1 MAREVDVRRVTAGG
15 LAPERE
21 RELVRQAE
29 HVSAALPGE
38 HEVRVERLDAVTGNP
53 AVISSVGAPAEQ
65 GRFVERALEH
75 VQTIDRAFGLAAAT
89 TPELRADPEVQRT
102 SDGARVVS
110 LQQLYKGLPIYD
122 GTRTVVF
129 GPTGAIEATLGAPFG
144 VTEAERA
151 TPTLSAAEAVLAAAR
166 HVARPEDQDAGVD
179 QFGQPLGGPGIELGD
194 WEPRVVAAF
203 GDEPTRPTVF
213 EPGPFADAITASL
226 IWFAVEGRLRLAWEV
241 QLALPEEAGRY
252 RTLVD
257 AETGEIL
264 LSVQQIATMA
274 ARGNV
279 YRFDPGKEPRR
290 VTELPVS
297 IADYGVAGRV
307 PADPWVEGDSTVGNS
322 VAVQIDETGRTFR
335 AAAAGGT
342 VSFDPPAES
351 DEQKLL
357 NLFFFD
363 ALLHDVFYALG
374 FTEREGNFQRDN
386 FGRGGAGNDRV
397 DARVY
402 PEPVWGTAN
411 MSTPA
416 EGTSPVMK
424 MGLVRSTG
432 RHTAVDSSVVFHEYT
447 HGVTNRLVGGRTNTR
462 SLEAQQSRGM
472 GEGWSDYVACTLN
485 ASTVVGAWVVD
496 RAGGIRSHPYDDDYP
511 RTFADIAGF
520 TDEHDVGEV
529 WAATLLALN
538 RQLGVQLV
546 LQLVVDAL
554 KLTPA
559 NPSFLDARDAIFLAL
574 RNAKTAGRLDEQ
586 QHADAYAGAW
596 RVFAR
601 FGMGPAARTTG
612 AFLSGIV
619 ADFNLPADVPAAPA
633 PKPSPPEPT
642 PEPVPEGTVE
652 VASHV
657 LVPIPDG
664 DPNGVGQR
672 LHVDAAGQIKRL
684 EVAVD
689 IEHTYVGDLRIVL
702 FAPGGRR
709 VLLRDRQGAA
719 GQNLVQTYS
728 SDKHAGL
735 RALAGMPAA
744 GDWTLWIADLTRDD
758 VGSLRR
764 WSLRLQLA

>member
-1 MAREVDVRRVTAGG
+1 MAREVDVRRITPAGAG
-15 LAPERE
+15 PERE
-21 RELVRQAE
+21 RELALEAE
-29 HVSAALPGE
+29 HVSAALPGD
-38 HEVRVERLDAVTGNP
+38 HEVRVERLDPATGNP
-53 AVISSVGAPAEQ
+53 AVVASVGAPAER
-65 GRFVERALEH
+65 GRYVERALEH
-75 VQTIDRAFGLAAAT
+75 VQTIDRAFGLVAAT
-89 TPELRADPEVQRT
+89 TPELRADPEVQQT
-102 SDGARVVS
+102 SDGARAVS

-129 GPTGAIEATLGAPFG
+129 GPTGAIESTLGGSVSF
-144 VTEAERA
+144 TNAERA

-166 HVARPEDQDAGVD
+166 HLAQPEDPGVD
-179 QFGQPLGGPGIELGD
+179 QFGQPLGQAGLDLGD
-194 WEPRVVAAF
+194 WEPRVIAAF

-213 EPGPFADAITASL
+213 ERGPFADEIRASL
-226 IWFAVEGRLRLAWEV
+226 IWLAVGPNLRLAWEV
-241 QLALPEEAGRY
+241 QLALPGYAGQY

-264 LSVQQIATMA
+264 LSVQQIATIA

-279 YRFDPGKEPRR
+279 YRSDPGKEPRR
-290 VTELPVS
+290 ISEFPVS
-297 IADYGVAGRV
+297 IEDYGVAGSA

-322 VAVQIDETGRTFR
+322 VAAQIDETGRTFR
-335 AAAAGGT
+335 AASAGDT

-357 NLFFFD
+357 NLFFFNSV
-363 ALLHDVFYALG
+363 LHDVFYALG
-374 FTEREGNFQRDN
+374 FTERDGNFQRDN

-416 EGTSPVMK
+416 EGSTPVMK
-424 MGLVRSTG
+424 MGLVGSTG

-462 SLEAQQSRGM
+462 SLDAPQSKGM
-472 GEGWSDYVACTLN
+472 GEGWSDYIACTLN
-485 ASTVVGAWVVD
+485 ASSVVGAWVVD
-496 RAGGIRSHPYDDDYP
+496 RPEGIRSHPYDDDYP
-511 RTFADIAGF
+511 RTFADIASF

-529 WAATLLALN
+529 WAATLLGLN
-538 RQLGVQLV
+538 RELGVRLA

-559 NPSFLDARDAIFLAL
+559 NPRFLDARDAILLAL
-574 RNAKTAGRLDEQ
+574 SNAKTAGRLDEQ
-586 QHADAYAGAW
+586 QHANAYGGAW

-601 FGMGPAARTTG
+601 FGMGPAARTAG

-619 ADFNLPADVPAAPA
+619 ADFNPPPDVPVAPA
-633 PKPSPPEPT
+633 PTPSPEPEPT
-642 PEPVPEGTVE
+642 PKPVPEGTIE
-652 VASHV
+652 VASGAR
-657 LVPIPDG
+657 VPIPDG
-664 DPNGVGQR
+664 DANGIRQR
-672 LHVDAAGQIKRL
+672 LHVDAMGQVKRL

-689 IEHTYVGDLRIVL
+689 IEHPYVGDLRIV
-702 FAPGGRR
+702 FVAPDGRR
-709 VLLRDRQGAA
+709 VLLQDRQGAA
-719 GQNLVQTYS
+719 GQNLVRTYS

-735 RALAGMPAA
+735 RALAGLPAA
-744 GDWTLWIADLTRDD
+744 GDWTLWVADLTRDD

-764 WSLRLQLA
+764 WSLRLQVG